1 MKKLFLLCFCFL
13 LVGCQNIYN
22 KTMENVFGYEKREL
36 LQKAVESVKT
46 DQIQAQEQFQ
56 DAMTELKS
64 LYGFDGGQLEKM
76 YNKFKDEYDDCKDN
90 AKSVNDRVNNMDRI
104 AKSMFSEWSK
114 EIKRY
119 TNKEFAKDSQE
130 KLTLTKRKYDGLVKA
145 ARKSEEAMEPILR
158 KMNDHVLYLKHNLN
172 AAAFGSLQ
180 GETNKIQSD
189 VSELTKRMGES
200 IQEANS
206 FIQLLQ

>member
-1 MKKLFLLCFCFL
+1 
-13 LVGCQNIYN
+13 
-22 KTMENVFGYEKREL
+22 MENVFGYEKREL